1 MYRTYTHYCDQ
12 IESRTETMQHTI
24 DRLIVTILFAALLPV
39 TAWGYGFY
47 DAPAGSN
54 YPPYAGSERV
64 HHSSASLRLHTGET
78 EDGYYVRTY
87 LAGLHPED
95 IQVFIRRNRLVLQVD
110 QGDRYGL
117 SRPGT
122 RSTSQWRMQ
131 FRKQLRLPYDADWTR
146 MTTTTTNDIM
156 EIYIPRRQ

>member
-1 MYRTYTHYCDQ
+1 
-12 IESRTETMQHTI
+12 MQQSIH
-24 DRLIVTILFAALLPV
+24 RLVVTILFTALLPV

-47 DAPAGSN
+47 DGSTDMN
-54 YPPYAGSERV
+54 FSPYAGSESF
-64 HHSSASLRLHTGET
+64 HHYSGSLRLHRGET

-87 LAGLHPED
+87 IQGLRPED
-95 IQVFIRRNRLVLQVD
+95 IQVFVRRNRLVVQVE
-110 QGDRYGL
+110 QGDQYGL

-146 MTTTTTNDIM
+146 MTTSTSNGIM
-156 EIYIPRRQ
+156 EIYLPRRQ